1 MRFIINSLLATSLPA
16 GLLAWFF
23 GIIDWIYLGLFIFVC
38 IVAVGSKLMQKIAG
52 TLAMIS
58 FISILIF
65 AYLEHKRILLLTHQ
79 QTELVVGSLVVLF
92 VAFMIGFIRRLNRE
106 SLVVVQHTTTSPQN
120 TQTQTEQAPTQQE
133 KTVTSEEVAPMG
145 ILTLAHEAEE
155 KTLGPILLE
164 TISDITPE
172 HFFTEKVDWQRVNK
186 DNKQIGDTGERI
198 VVNYEQNL
206 LREAGVPELAGRVEH
221 TAKIQGDGVGYDVL
235 SFFPDGREKYI
246 EVKSTQKV
254 SHSSFFITH
263 NELDFLRKQ
272 QEQAFIY
279 CITAATSDEPKLAIY
294 TAEQFLQFAQLTPAE
309 YKFFV

>member
-1 MRFIINSLLATSLPA
+1 MRFIIISLLAILLPT
-16 GLLAWFF
+16 GLLALFF
-23 GIIDWIYLGLFIFVC
+23 GNIDWIYLGLFIFVC
-38 IVAVGSKLMQKIAG
+38 IVAIGSKLMQKIAG
-52 TLAMIS
+52 MLAMIS
-58 FISILIF
+58 FMSILIF
-65 AYLEHKRILLLTHQ
+65 AYLEHKRILLPTHQ

-92 VAFMIGFIRRLNRE
+92 VAFMISLIRRLNYE
-106 SLVVVQHTTTSPQN
+106 SSVVVQHVRTAPQN
-120 TQTQTEQAPTQQE
+120 TQVQNQQATVQLSETDTSDEVESITTATSTHETGDKTPSPTL
-133 KTVTSEEVAPMG
+133 M
-145 ILTLAHEAEE
+145 
-155 KTLGPILLE
+155 E

-198 VVNYEQNL
+198 VLNYEQNA
-206 LREAGVPELAGRVEH
+206 LREVGVPELAEQVEH

-254 SHSSFFITH
+254 AHSSFFITN
-263 NELDFLRKQ
+263 NELDFMRKH
-272 QEQAFIY
+272 QEQSFIY
-279 CITAATSDEPKLAIY
+279 CITEAVSDEPKLAIY

>member
-1 MRFIINSLLATSLPA
+1 MRFIVISLLVVLLPT

-23 GIIDWIYLGLFIFVC
+23 GNNDWIYLGLFIFVC
-38 IVAVGSKLMQKIAG
+38 IVAAGSKRIQKIAG

-58 FISILIF
+58 FLSILTF
-65 AYLEHKRILLLTHQ
+65 AYLEHKRILFLTHQ
-79 QTELVVGSLVVLF
+79 QTELIVGSLVVLF
-92 VAFMIGFIRRLNRE
+92 VALMINLIRKLNRE
-106 SLVVVQHTTTSPQN
+106 SSVVVQQTTASPQN
-120 TQTQTEQAPTQQE
+120 TQIQTEQAPTQQ
-133 KTVTSEEVAPMG
+133 KVTVTSEEIALIG
-145 ILTLAHEAEE
+145 ALTSAHETEE
-155 KTLGPILLE
+155 KILGPTLME

-206 LREAGVPELAGRVEH
+206 LREAGLPELVERVEH

-235 SFFPDGREKYI
+235 SFYPDGREKYI
-246 EVKSTQKV
+246 EVKSTQKMM
-254 SHSSFFITH
+254 HSSFFITH
-263 NELDFLRKQ
+263 NELDFLRKH

-279 CITAATSDEPKLAIY
+279 CITEATSNEPKLAIY

>member
-1 MRFIINSLLATSLPA
+1 MRFIITSLLVTSLPA

-23 GIIDWIYLGLFIFVC
+23 SNIDWIYLGLFIFVC
-38 IVAVGSKLMQKIAG
+38 IVAVGSQFIQKIAG
-52 TLAMIS
+52 TLATIS
-58 FISILIF
+58 FLSIFIF
-65 AYLEHKRILLLTHQ
+65 AYLEQKRILIPTHQ
-79 QTELVVGSLVVLF
+79 QNELIVGSLVVLF
-92 VAFMIGFIRRLNRE
+92 VVFMIGLIRRSNRE
-106 SLVVVQHTTTSPQN
+106 SLAIVQHTTTSPQN
-120 TQTQTEQAPTQQE
+120 TQTQTEQAPTQQ
-133 KTVTSEEVAPMG
+133 KVRVTSEEVAPMG
-145 ILTLAHEAEE
+145 TLRLSHETEE
-155 KTLGPILLE
+155 KPLSPTLIE

-172 HFFTEKVDWQRVNK
+172 HFFIEKVDWQRVNK

-206 LREAGVPELAGRVEH
+206 LREAGVPELAERVEH

-254 SHSSFFITH
+254 AHSSFFITH

-279 CITAATSDEPKLAIY
+279 CITEATSDEPKLAIY